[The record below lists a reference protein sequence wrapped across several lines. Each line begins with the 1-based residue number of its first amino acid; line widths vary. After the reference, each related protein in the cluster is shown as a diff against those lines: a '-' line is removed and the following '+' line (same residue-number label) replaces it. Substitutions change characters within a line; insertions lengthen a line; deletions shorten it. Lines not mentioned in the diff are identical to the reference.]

1 MNGAPILSAISRNWW
16 VLALRGVVAILFG
29 IGAFL
34 WPGLTLAVLVVL
46 WGAFVLVD
54 GIVAIVAGA
63 RVGLWPLVLVGVI
76 GALAGGYALSRPG
89 VAALALL
96 IVIAAWAIVRGIF
109 EIVAAIRLRKEIA
122 NEWMMI
128 LGGIASVVF
137 GLLVW
142 LFPGAGAL
150 SLVWVIGL
158 YAILA
163 GVLFL
168 GLAFRL
174 RGMNGRAH
182 AAAAA

>member
-1 MNGAPILSAISRNWW
+1 
-16 VLALRGVVAILFG
+16 
-29 IGAFL
+29 
-34 WPGLTLAVLVVL
+34 
-46 WGAFVLVD
+46 
-54 GIVAIVAGA
+54 
-63 RVGLWPLVLVGVI
+63 VLVGVV
-76 GALAGGYALSRPG
+76 GVMAGGYALARPG

-128 LGGIASVVF
+128 LGGAASVVF
-137 GLLVW
+137 GILIW

-158 YAILA
+158 YAFLA

-174 RGMNGRAH
+174 RGMNGRVQAS
-182 AAAAA
+182 AAA